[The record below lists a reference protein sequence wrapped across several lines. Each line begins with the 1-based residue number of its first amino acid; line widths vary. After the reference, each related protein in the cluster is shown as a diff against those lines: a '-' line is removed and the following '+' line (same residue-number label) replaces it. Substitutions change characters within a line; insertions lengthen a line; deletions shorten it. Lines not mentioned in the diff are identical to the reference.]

1 MIRATQ
7 ADEAEIMAFM
17 LDRPT
22 VSMFPIVNLRDHGT
36 AGGHPKA
43 MSFWVQRQG
52 GVLTDVLGMTDAG
65 ITLPVFTSD
74 IPAQTRTAIKDRP
87 IQGIIGQAKPV
98 AAIKAELGLP
108 NGGLDRVEPHFELD
122 LENLDM
128 PDTTGF
134 SLMPT
139 IAVPRETLMVWRT
152 QYGID
157 ALDLDATDAA
167 LQASVAI
174 DAMNA
179 ADSHRVLMRGADPV
193 AMTGF
198 NSILPETVM
207 IGGVYTPKELRG
219 QGFAKIALALHLA
232 QARSQGVERAVL
244 SAANLPAAKA
254 YHAIGFRQIG
264 EFMIV
269 IYDSPQ
275 VAND

>member
-7 ADEAEIMAFM
+7 ADQAEIMDFM
-17 LDRPT
+17 LARPT
-22 VSMFPIVNLRDHGT
+22 VAMFPIVNLRDHGM

-43 MSFWVQRQG
+43 MSFWAQRRD

-65 ITLPVFTSD
+65 IMLPVSTSD
-74 IPAQTRTAIKDRP
+74 IPPQTRRAINARP

-98 AAIKAELGLP
+98 AAMKAELGLP
-108 NGGLDRVEPHFELD
+108 NGGLDRVEPHFEMD

-128 PDTTGF
+128 PDTEGF

-139 IAVPRETLMVWRT
+139 ITVPRETLVVWRT

-157 ALDLDATDAA
+157 ALDLDAAEAA
-167 LQASVAI
+167 LQASAAI
-174 DAMNA
+174 DAMNR

-207 IGGVYTPKELRG
+207 IGGVYTPKEMRG
-219 QGFAKIALALHLA
+219 QGFAKVALALHLA
-232 QARSQGVERAVL
+232 QARARGVKKAVL
-244 SAANLPAAKA
+244 SAANVSAAKA
-254 YHAIGFRQIG
+254 YRAIGFRQIG

-275 VAND
+275 VAHV